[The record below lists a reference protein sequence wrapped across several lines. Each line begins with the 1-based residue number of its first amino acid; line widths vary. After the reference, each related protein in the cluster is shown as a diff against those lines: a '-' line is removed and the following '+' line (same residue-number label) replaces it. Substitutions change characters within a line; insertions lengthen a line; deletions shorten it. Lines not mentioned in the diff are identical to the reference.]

1 MPVYQLEKLMDETR
15 RIATE
20 YRASTGAT
28 LPVSGELAKF
38 DAIRLLGLEPP
49 GVTERA
55 VDALLK
61 IVTEDQKVQIQKVQI
76 KGRVIFNP
84 EKPGYRIGQLNL
96 DADWYWLVLV
106 LMNDK
111 YETTEIYRLQKSRLI
126 QELADKHSNKKSR
139 GAISVRKFKA
149 IAELCWRSGNH

>member
-38 DAIRLLGLEPP
+38 DAIRLLGMEPP

-55 VDALLK
+55 VDAILK
-61 IVTEDQKVQIQKVQI
+61 TVNEEQKVQI

-96 DADWYWLVLV
+96 DADWHWLVLV
-106 LMNDK
+106 LMNEK
-111 YETTEIYRLQKSRLI
+111 YETTEIYRLQKSQLMR
-126 QELADKHSNKKSR
+126 ELADKHSNKKSR

-149 IAELCWRSGNH
+149 IAELCWRSDNR